1 MLRAPCLHT
10 LSPHFVGYAS
20 SSHLVPTLCRTRQV
34 KLTRRHEAAK
44 SFNRRCPA
52 SQAHV
57 RRFAQNI
64 FVGRAVPVTPL
75 RGVTGE
81 PHIGHCNANP
91 AHSATY
97 PPLRELHQSGADIPV
112 CARTRGQTGMSAPHY
127 HTPAL
132 RLAGTASPHLRLR
145 AFARASPALDE
156 FKRGFGVGASR
167 LHLVSHTLTP
177 TPCHHTLSL
186 YASSPHFAPTLC
198 QELFQSPDTEVRPN
212 ENALGGAYDQ
222 DSIRP
227 ILSNHSIPS
236 VSSLAGATVL
246 STTFCSITRPFSILM
261 KRSFSNRDA

>member
-145 AFARASPALDE
+145 AFARASPALDD
-156 FKRGFGVGASR
+156 RRRHPTTINHNRHRLASGR
-167 LHLVSHTLTP
+167 QAPSSMTISRPFRASLFSPRYPGRCPGLVYRAPSGLAS
-177 TPCHHTLSL
+177 TLSRDKSFVGNFIESERTHESHDTKQKVKFA
-186 YASSPHFAPTLC
+186 ASSREFA
-198 QELFQSPDTEVRPN
+198 RKW
-212 ENALGGAYDQ
+212 
-222 DSIRP
+222 I
-227 ILSNHSIPS
+227 
-236 VSSLAGATVL
+236 
-246 STTFCSITRPFSILM
+246 
-261 KRSFSNRDA
+261 

>member
-1 MLRAPCLHT
+1 VLRAPCLHT

-167 LHLVSHTLTP
+167 LHLVSHTL
-177 TPCHHTLSL
+177 
-186 YASSPHFAPTLC
+186 SPHLVSTLC
-198 QELFQSPDTEVRPN
+198 LFTLRPHTSPLRFVKSCSSRRTRRSGPTRMPWAGRMIRIRFARFYRIIRFHRSLRWLVPRCCPRPSARLRGHFQS
-212 ENALGGAYDQ
+212 
-222 DSIRP
+222 
-227 ILSNHSIPS
+227 
-236 VSSLAGATVL
+236 
-246 STTFCSITRPFSILM
+246 
-261 KRSFSNRDA
+261 